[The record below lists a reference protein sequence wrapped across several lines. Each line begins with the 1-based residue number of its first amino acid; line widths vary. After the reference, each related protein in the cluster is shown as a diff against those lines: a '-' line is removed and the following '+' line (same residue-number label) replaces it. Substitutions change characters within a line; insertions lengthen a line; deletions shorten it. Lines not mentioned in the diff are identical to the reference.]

1 VIKRVPPA
9 PSPTPGSGS
18 SRGARRKLATRNRL
32 LDAGFALM
40 ADKGV
45 DGLTIKEI
53 TDAADV
59 GFGSF
64 YNHFESKEAL
74 HAAIIERQFASHADA
89 LDRLVEDVEDPAEV
103 IAISV
108 RHTLLRAEQEPV
120 WGRFLAREGF
130 SAASVSRGLGR
141 RLLRDIGNGIEAGRF
156 SAVDPHMSFLF
167 CGGGVLAAVSAGVLP
182 DEFEGGFESFSPP
195 GRQLPERVAA
205 AVLRVLGVPP
215 DEADTIVCTP
225 LRELA

>member
-1 VIKRVPPA
+1 MIKRVPPA

-53 TDAADV
+53 TDA
-59 GFGSF
+59 
-64 YNHFESKEAL
+64 
-74 HAAIIERQFASHADA
+74 
-89 LDRLVEDVEDPAEV
+89 AEV